1 MQMDSEH
8 RVLEDFNRNMQLVDL
23 HAQPEAIIEELDQTI
38 AQAKADNKQIS
49 QVGVRFMQFCAKYD
63 LQRITEQAQLY
74 VEPFNARLGSM
85 INAKTLVKDRFWIIE
100 KNGQKLGTLQK
111 EDSNGWIFL
120 SRQQRERK
128 YSTHRTVYMKNLDR
142 AYLPMTYRYQRTPV
156 AETAEWEVHGFPV
169 NQQPYNPVFD
179 VQKQLPMYT
188 KTPKSKSQFCAGYYI
203 ICFEKGW
210 RKAYCPKV
218 ITLQRYP
225 YQRTYQK
232 QNRNATGTEQCHQ
245 RTNYKHSQ
253 LRILSAVCGLPK
265 LVRTN
270 NSS

>member
-1 MQMDSEH
+1 
-8 RVLEDFNRNMQLVDL
+8 
-23 HAQPEAIIEELDQTI
+23 
-38 AQAKADNKQIS
+38 
-49 QVGVRFMQFCAKYD
+49 
-63 LQRITEQAQLY
+63 
-74 VEPFNARLGSM
+74 M

-111 EDSNGWIFL
+111 EDTNGWIFL
-120 SRQQRERK
+120 SRQQEKEVFHTRDSLYEK
-128 YSTHRTVYMKNLDR
+128 FGQGIFANDIQVPENPLEEPT
-142 AYLPMTYRYQRTPV
+142 
-156 AETAEWEVHGFPV
+156 EWEVHGFPV

-225 YQRTYQK
+225 YQGPIKSKIEMQQVLNNAIK
-232 QNRNATGTEQCHQ
+232 EQN
-245 RTNYKHSQ
+245 TNT
-253 LRILSAVCGLPK
+253 A
-265 LVRTN
+265 N
-270 NSS
+270 

>member
-1 MQMDSEH
+1 
-8 RVLEDFNRNMQLVDL
+8 
-23 HAQPEAIIEELDQTI
+23 
-38 AQAKADNKQIS
+38 
-49 QVGVRFMQFCAKYD
+49 
-63 LQRITEQAQLY
+63 
-74 VEPFNARLGSM
+74 M

-120 SRQQRERK
+120 SRQQEK
-128 YSTHRTVYMKNLDR
+128 EVFHTQDSLYKKFGQGIFANDIQVPEN
-142 AYLPMTYRYQRTPV
+142 PV
-156 AETAEWEVHGFPV
+156 AELVEWEVHGFPV

-225 YQRTYQK
+225 YQGPIKSKIEMQQVLNNAIK
-232 QNRNATGTEQCHQ
+232 EQN
-245 RTNYKHSQ
+245 TNT
-253 LRILSAVCGLPK
+253 A
-265 LVRTN
+265 N
-270 NSS
+270 